1 MTERAIPVERSPA
14 AERPQVIAVGAPARA
29 TSAGR
34 FDTWRQII
42 ASGNIPADRPMDAV
56 SRWLLITR
64 ACVFSMTLTS
74 GLIGGLLAAATAP
87 APRWNLFALALVGLV
102 LAHAGNNM
110 INDYF
115 DTAGGVDTESYTRAL
130 YAPHPLLS
138 GLISKR
144 GLVTAILAT
153 NLADLAILLAL
164 VAARGWP
171 VAAFA
176 LAGLFVSVFYVAPP
190 LKLKHHGLG
199 EPGVFLVWGPLMI
212 GGTYYVTA
220 GTVPGW
226 LWLASLPYALVV
238 TTVLIG
244 KHIDK
249 YEQDR
254 ARGIHT
260 LPVLLGR
267 EVSLHLN
274 QVLMIGFYAAV
285 VALVATGAVGW
296 GVLLVGLAVPRLVEV
311 LKAYGQPKP
320 AAPPPG
326 YRVWPLW
333 FVSLAFYHSKRAG
346 GLFVLGLVL
355 NAVLGL

>member
-1 MTERAIPVERSPA
+1 MAERSGAIPGEPA
-14 AERPQVIAVGAPARA
+14 VA
-29 TSAGR
+29 TPGFATLLDS
-34 FDTWRQII
+34 WRQII
-42 ASGNIPADRPMDAV
+42 ATGNLPRGRAMDGV

-74 GLIGGLLAAATAP
+74 GMIGGLLAAATAP
-87 APRWNLFALALVGLV
+87 APRWDLFALALVGLV
-102 LAHAGNNM
+102 VAHACNNM

-115 DTAGGVDTESYTRAL
+115 DTTGGVDTAEYTRAL
-130 YAPHPLLS
+130 YAPHPILS
-138 GLISKR
+138 GLVSKR
-144 GLVTAILAT
+144 GLVAT
-153 NLADLAILLAL
+153 IAAFNALDLAILLVL

-199 EPGVFLVWGPLMI
+199 EPGVFVVWGPLMI

-220 GTVPGW
+220 GTIPGW
-226 LWLASLPYALVV
+226 VWIASLPYALAV

-249 YEQDR
+249 YEQDG

-260 LPVLLGR
+260 LPVLLGKD
-267 EVSLHLN
+267 VSLRLN
-274 QVLMIGFYAAV
+274 QAAMIAFYAIVAV
-285 VALVATGAVGW
+285 LVATRTLGP
-296 GVLLVGLAVPRLVEV
+296 GVLIVAAALPRLVRV
-311 LKAYGQPKP
+311 LRAYREPKP

-333 FVSLAFYHSKRAG
+333 YVSLAFYHNKLAG
-346 GLFVLGLVL
+346 GLFVLGLLANLVI
-355 NAVLGL
+355 

>member
-1 MTERAIPVERSPA
+1 MPERAQVLGD
-14 AERPQVIAVGAPARA
+14 RPSTA
-29 TSAGR
+29 TPGFATLA
-34 FDTWRQII
+34 DTWRQIV
-42 ASGNIPADRPMDAV
+42 ATGNLPEGRHIDAV

-87 APRWNLFALALVGLV
+87 HPHWGWFTLALVGLV
-102 LAHAGNNM
+102 IAHAANNM

-115 DTAGGVDTESYTRAL
+115 DTTGGVDTAEYTRAL

-144 GLVTAILAT
+144 GLVWSIAVC
-153 NLADLAILLAL
+153 NLIDLAILVAL

-190 LKLKHHGLG
+190 LRLKHHGLG
-199 EPGVFLVWGPLMI
+199 EAGVFLVWGPLMI

-220 GTVPGW
+220 GTLPPWV
-226 LWLASLPYALVV
+226 WLATVPYALTV

-244 KHIDK
+244 KHVDK
-249 YEQDR
+249 YEQDEVL
-254 ARGIHT
+254 GIRT
-260 LPVLLGR
+260 LPVLIGR
-267 EVSLHLN
+267 QAALRLN
-274 QVLMIGFYAAV
+274 QILMAAFYAV
-285 VALVATGAVGW
+285 VLALVVTGALGV
-296 GVLLVGLAVPRLVEV
+296 GVLIVAAALPRLLRV
-311 LKAYGQPKP
+311 LRAYSQPKP
-320 AAPPPG
+320 AAPPRG

-333 FVSLAFYHSKRAG
+333 YVSLAFYHNKLAG